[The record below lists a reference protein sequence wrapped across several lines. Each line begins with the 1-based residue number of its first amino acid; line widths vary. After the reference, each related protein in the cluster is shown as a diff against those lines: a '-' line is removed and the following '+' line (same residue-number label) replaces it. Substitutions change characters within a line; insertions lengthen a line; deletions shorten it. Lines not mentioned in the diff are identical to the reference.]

1 MPRKKENP
9 INQDEYPLMG
19 IEFAKHKK
27 EIKALEDRNKELRG
41 PLEALLIEKG
51 DTSASGSKQL
61 VLHHADMEVILTHT
75 KRTTQV
81 QLPEAVD
88 VLKEAGL
95 DECIEMVPFIREDV
109 LEAMY
114 QEGRVSKEVLAK
126 CYQSKDSFAFSVS
139 VKKA

>member
-1 MPRKKENP
+1 
-9 INQDEYPLMG
+9 MG
-19 IEFAKHKK
+19 IEFHQHKQ
-27 EIKALEDRNKELRG
+27 EIKKLEERNKELRG
-41 PLEALLIEKG
+41 PLEALLTERG
-51 DTSASGSKQL
+51 DTAANGNKQL
-61 VLHHADMEVILTHT
+61 ILHHADKDVILTHT

-114 QEGRVSKEVLAK
+114 QEGKVPKEILAK
-126 CYQSKDSFAFSVS
+126 CYQPKDSFAFSVS
-139 VKKA
+139 VKNHA